1 MSVNIQPTFIKIEK
15 SIFDGISINS
25 VNAREI
31 HEYLGV
37 KKAFYKYSFGSFSTW
52 SWHSLLN
59 CIYKRLDEIRPRPT
73 NLNFTKKSKLYILKT
88 VGNKGYL

>member
-1 MSVNIQPTFIKIEK
+1 MSANIQPTFIKIEK
-15 SIFDGISINS
+15 STINGAEINS
-25 VNAREI
+25 VNARDLHSQLE
-31 HEYLGV
+31 V

-73 NLNFTKKSKLYILKT
+73 NLFHKKSNSIF
-88 VGNKGYL
+88 